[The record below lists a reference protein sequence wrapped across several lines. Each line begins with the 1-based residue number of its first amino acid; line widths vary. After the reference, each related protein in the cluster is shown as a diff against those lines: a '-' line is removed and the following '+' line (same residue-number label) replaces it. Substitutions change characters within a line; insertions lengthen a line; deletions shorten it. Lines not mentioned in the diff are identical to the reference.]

1 MVVWIIGLSG
11 AGKTTLAEK
20 VVEQLRKNNSNVI
33 LIDGDVL
40 REVFGGDA
48 NHTVKG
54 RAKNAKRL
62 SHLSKFLADQGMH
75 VVAAVLSIFPDWQ
88 QWNRDNIT
96 DYCQVYVTVPID
108 VLLRREIKG
117 LYAEALKGSIK
128 NDVGVDIDFPEPVG
142 NDLVLDNS
150 IDKNDF
156 SDFID
161 KIFAITQIKAITE

>member
-20 VVEQLRKNNSNVI
+20 VVERLRENNNNVI
-33 LIDGDVL
+33 LLDGDVL

-48 NHTVKG
+48 DHTVEG
-54 RAKNAKRL
+54 RAINAKRL
-62 SHLSKFLADQGMH
+62 SHLSKFLADQGIH

-96 DYCQVYVTVPID
+96 DYCQVYVSVPID

-117 LYAEALKGSIK
+117 LYAGALKGSIK
-128 NDVGVDIDFPEPVG
+128 NVVGVDIDFPEPVG

-161 KIFAITQIKAITE
+161 KIFEITQIQAIRE

>member
-20 VVEQLRKNNSNVI
+20 VVEQLRENNNNVI
-33 LIDGDVL
+33 LLDGDVL

-48 NHTVKG
+48 DHTVEG

-62 SHLSKFLADQGMH
+62 SHLSKFLGDQGIH
-75 VVAAVLSIFPDWQ
+75 VVAAVLSIFPEWQ

-96 DYCQVYVTVPID
+96 NYCQIYLDVPLDI
-108 VLLRREIKG
+108 LLKRETKG
-117 LYAEALKGSIK
+117 LYAGALKGSIK
-128 NDVGVDIDFPEPVG
+128 NVVGIDIDFPEPVG
-142 NDLVLDNS
+142 NNLVLDNS
-150 IDKNDF
+150 IDKSDF

-161 KIFAITQIKAITE
+161 KILAIPQIQKVTQ

>member
-20 VVEQLRKNNSNVI
+20 VVEQLRENNNNVI
-33 LIDGDVL
+33 LLDGDVL

-48 NHTVKG
+48 DHTVEG

-62 SHLSKFLADQGMH
+62 SHLSKFLADQGIH
-75 VVAAVLSIFPDWQ
+75 VVAAVLSIFPEWQ

-96 DYCQVYVTVPID
+96 NYCQIYLDVPLHI
-108 VLLRREIKG
+108 LLKRETKG
-117 LYAEALKGSIK
+117 LYAGALKGSIK
-128 NDVGVDIDFPEPVG
+128 NVVGIDIDFPEPVG
-142 NDLVLDNS
+142 NNLVLDNS
-150 IDKNDF
+150 IDKKDF

-161 KIFAITQIKAITE
+161 KILAIPQIQKVTQ

>member
-20 VVEQLRKNNSNVI
+20 VVEQLRENNNNVI
-33 LIDGDVL
+33 LLDGDVL

-48 NHTVKG
+48 DHTVEG

-62 SHLSKFLADQGMH
+62 SHLSKFLADQGIH
-75 VVAAVLSIFPDWQ
+75 VVAAVLSIFPEWQ

-96 DYCQVYVTVPID
+96 NYCQIYLDVPLDI
-108 VLLRREIKG
+108 LLKRETKG
-117 LYAEALKGSIK
+117 LYAGALKGSIK
-128 NDVGVDIDFPEPVG
+128 NVVGIDIDFPEPVG
-142 NDLVLDNS
+142 NNLVLDNS
-150 IDKNDF
+150 IDKKDF

-161 KIFAITQIKAITE
+161 KILAIPQIQKVTQ